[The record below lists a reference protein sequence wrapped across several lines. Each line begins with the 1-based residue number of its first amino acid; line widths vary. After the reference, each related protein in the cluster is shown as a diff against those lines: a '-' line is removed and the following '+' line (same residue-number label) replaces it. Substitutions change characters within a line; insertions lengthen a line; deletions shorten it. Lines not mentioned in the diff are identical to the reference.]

1 MKSMKQSIGERP
13 PFGGG
18 RDDTSKRGSQ
28 CKGRV
33 DDSPFTDDNG
43 DAGMYTGETNE
54 YGYPHGE
61 GQSMKMAF
69 SSRGSGSTVRLWTQ
83 FLISH
88 HNITNMYSFMI
99 ININCLQVSGM
110 AVLRNVN
117 DS

>member
-69 SSRGSGSTVRLWTQ
+69 SSRGSGSTVRL
-83 FLISH
+83 
-88 HNITNMYSFMI
+88 
-99 ININCLQVSGM
+99 
-110 AVLRNVN
+110 
-117 DS
+117 